1 MRILRPRRTAGNQT
15 ERRTGAAM
23 VETALV
29 LPIMM
34 MVILGIVEFGRAFM
48 VCQLLTNAAREGGRS
63 AVIPGS
69 TSPQVTADIQGL
81 VANTVGV
88 DTTEVAVSILVTPY
102 AGGNSHSDLSLA
114 QKRDLCD
121 IRVVVAYDNVSFVPA
136 KWMTGVNLTG
146 QTAMRH
152 E

>member
-1 MRILRPRRTAGNQT
+1 
-15 ERRTGAAM
+15 M

-48 VCQLLTNAAREGGRS
+48 VCQLLTNASREGGRA

-69 TSPQVTADIQGL
+69 TSPQVTADVQTL

-88 DTTEVAVSILVTPY
+88 DTTEVTVGITVTPY
-102 AGGNSHSDLSLA
+102 AGGNPHSDLSLA

-121 IRVVVAYDNVSFVPA
+121 IRVVVAYDAVSFVPTR
-136 KWMTGVNLTG
+136 WLTGVNLTG